1 MGTPT
6 SPPLFS
12 PDHPCPV
19 YTNPLV
25 AQHKAS
31 LEERSARWAGGKS
44 RLTWEIVHLRERS
57 VLVFNTHAPLPTC
70 VCVGGHHTQPAHLL
84 LMPFPSQQCQK
95 SGRFS
100 PGSEILQVCSR
111 PHSPRTCPSSS
122 SEVESEPNPASRRPH
137 LEGLQAHP
145 EPSGQ
150 GDMPDIKLRRVL
162 GSSSRHQ
169 DRVSGQ
175 DPSHLTLPQSS
186 LQLHCELESLTQGQ
200 FRGPREFPGST
211 PSHILHSPSTSTAF
225 QP

>member
-1 MGTPT
+1 MPN
-6 SPPLFS
+6 SPR
-12 PDHPCPV
+12 V
-19 YTNPLV
+19 
-25 AQHKAS
+25 
-31 LEERSARWAGGKS
+31 
-44 RLTWEIVHLRERS
+44 
-57 VLVFNTHAPLPTC
+57 C
-70 VCVGGHHTQPAHLL
+70 VCVCVCGHHTQPAHLL
-84 LMPFPSQQCQK
+84 LMPFSSQQHQE
-95 SGRFS
+95 SGSFS

-111 PHSPRTCPSSS
+111 PHSPAPALPHHQRW
-122 SEVESEPNPASRRPH
+122 VESEPNPASRRPH

-162 GSSSRHQ
+162 RSGSRHQ
-169 DRVSGQ
+169 DRVSRQ

-186 LQLHCELESLTQGQ
+186 LHLHCEPVSLIQGQ